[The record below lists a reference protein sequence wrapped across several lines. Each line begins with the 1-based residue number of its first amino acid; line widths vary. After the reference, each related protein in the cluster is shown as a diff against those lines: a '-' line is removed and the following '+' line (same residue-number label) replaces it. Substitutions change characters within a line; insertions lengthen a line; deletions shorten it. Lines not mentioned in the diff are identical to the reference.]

1 MKAKKKLPL
10 FDKLVLWVNCGI
22 AIALLI
28 SYLAPITDP
37 RKYWV
42 IAFFGLAYPPVL
54 LLNVLLIVYWLFRKS
69 WYALVS
75 VLCIMVGINVLN
87 NNIGFNWGGNDERPT
102 ETNAFR
108 LMTYNVHNFKK
119 YSGGRDTSTK
129 TEILK
134 VIKDQDPDV
143 IGIQEFFARKRG
155 KYAMTDSIKK
165 GLGYK
170 HYYFENIIGN
180 TDEAIGIAVFSKFPI
195 TNTGFIPLSEAS
207 SENQC
212 IYVDIKRDKRIF
224 RVYSVHLQSIKFK
237 SEDYRYLDTV
247 TQSGHTDI
255 SSTRRLGGK
264 LKRAFI
270 RRAEQVF
277 TIKEHT
283 KTCPYPYIIAGDFN
297 DTPTSFAVSQMTK
310 GLKNAFREKGVGFGR
325 TYNGDFPN
333 YQIDYVLASNQ
344 FDVRSYHIIEK
355 KLSDHYPIVSDLV
368 LK

>member
-37 RKYWV
+37 RKYWI

-54 LLNVLLIVYWLFRKS
+54 LLNVLLIVYWTFRKS

-75 VLCIMVGINVLN
+75 VLCILIGINVLK
-87 NNIGFNWGGNDERPT
+87 NNIGFNWGENSHVRGD
-102 ETNAFR
+102 NAVR
-108 LMTYNVHNFKK
+108 IMTYNVHNFKK

-129 TEILK
+129 TEILAL
-134 VIKDQDPDV
+134 IKSEAPDV
-143 IGIQEFFARKRG
+143 IGIQEFFTRKRG
-155 KYAMTDSIKK
+155 RYAMTDSIKK
-165 GLGYK
+165 GLGLK

-195 TNTGFIPLSEAS
+195 TNTGFIPLSEAN

-212 IYVDIKRDKRIF
+212 IYVDIKKAKRIF

-237 SEDYRYLDTV
+237 SEDYQYLDTV
-247 TQSGHTDI
+247 TQHGRTDLT
-255 SSTRRLGGK
+255 STRRLGGK

-270 RRAEQVF
+270 KRAEQVF

-297 DTPTSFAVSQMTK
+297 DTPTSFAVSQMAR
-310 GLKNAFREKGVGFGR
+310 GLKNTFREKGVGLGR

-333 YQIDYVLASNQ
+333 YQIDYVLASRQ
-344 FDVRSYHIIEK
+344 FDVSSYHIIEK
-355 KLSDHYPIVSDLV
+355 KLSDHYPIVTDLV